1 MIDLMM
7 AESLGRQA
15 AAAARHGAD
24 DSHDCEQ

>member
-1 MIDLMM
+1 MSDLMT

-15 AAAARHGAD
+15 PAAARHGTD